1 MHEQHER
8 DCCFGLPFELI
19 EMVSNQQTLQEE
31 QPERGRMVPTCT
43 PVSKAQRTSV
53 PAVQPLVQKDVHG

>member
-8 DCCFGLPFELI
+8 DCCFGLPFELV

-31 QPERGRMVPTCT
+31 QPERDRMVSTGAL
-43 PVSKAQRTSV
+43 VSKAQRTSV
-53 PAVQPLVQKDVHG
+53 PVVQPLAQKDVHG